1 MASKV
6 SQNALESQISPS
18 TTARKTQAKSV
29 SVAKSTK
36 SNVRK
41 SAKSLAENASV
52 NSSTRASKIPPVRL
66 KLIHKT
72 PNRARFSYAI
82 KKGGAIQA
90 VPLRLTVEAIAGV
103 KSVRVND
110 ILHNI
115 IIDYEGGEGEL
126 ERLQSEIFSALES
139 LLTTSKRKFSSAS
152 IFTLRDEIPSSAE
165 VVRSATALISEPF
178 IVPKLP
184 KAAFSTIAAYPLLKS
199 GVQEAFSEGVTSRVL
214 EAMAVAISLYRSDF
228 RTANSTNFMLT
239 LGEYIEEMTMYKS
252 DDLLQELSK
261 PQGGEAWV
269 EKQVN
274 GKPDLVLTK
283 AEDLQIG
290 DIVVVG
296 AGDSILIDGHIVSG
310 EAMVN
315 QISMTGE
322 ATPVKRTRGDRV
334 LSGTIVQEGRI
345 KIWAESV
352 GSQTATARIKSYI
365 QETLTQKSSIQLS
378 ASKMADK
385 LVPITLGLAIMSY
398 IFNRDLTRVASVLQA
413 DYSCALKLATP
424 VAFKSAISS
433 AGKNG
438 IIIKGAKS
446 LESLNEAEIFV
457 FDKTGTLTKGELEV
471 IEVHSFSPQWDKEQI
486 LNLSASIEEH
496 YFHPVAEAVVRAA
509 REREFNHIHHDE
521 VTFIVAHGVKSQ
533 INGKEV
539 LIGNRHFLEDD
550 EGVDM
555 RAHEGRIKALLD
567 SGHTPLFIGYDGEL
581 LGLILLKDT
590 LRHNAKE
597 AIARLRKSGVKE
609 VIMLTG
615 DEESKARDIAN
626 ELGIDRF
633 YAKLLPTQK
642 AEILE
647 SIMNEGHKVAFVGD
661 GINDAPALIKAHSGI
676 GMCKGADIAKASADI
691 VLLKDD
697 IESVADAKE
706 FALACLNKV
715 NKNFKITVIVNS
727 AILALA
733 TFGKLSPIQTAF
745 LHNGTTIG
753 LLLNALRGIAVRKR

>member
-1 MASKV
+1 MASKNLASPKSV
-6 SQNALESQISPS
+6 PPNSANKESK
-18 TTARKTQAKSV
+18 ARKSMASKRFAQDAGTNSSAS
-29 SVAKSTK
+29 
-36 SNVRK
+36 K
-41 SAKSLAENASV
+41 SAKIV
-52 NSSTRASKIPPVRL
+52 KIPPVRL
-66 KLIHKT
+66 KLIHST
-72 PNRARFSYAI
+72 ANRARFSYALH
-82 KKGGAIQA
+82 KGGAIQA
-90 VPLRLTVEAIAGV
+90 VPLRLAVEAIDGV
-103 KSVRVND
+103 KGVRVND

-115 IIDYEGGEGEL
+115 IITYNGDL
-126 ERLQSEIFSALES
+126 AHITREIFTTLTN
-139 LLTTSKRKFSSAS
+139 LLTTSKRKVSESS
-152 IFTLRDEIPSSAE
+152 IFALRDEIPSSAE

-178 IVPKLP
+178 ITPFLP
-184 KAAFSTIAAYPLLKS
+184 KAAFSAIAAYPLLKS
-199 GVQEAFSEGVTSRVL
+199 GVQEALSSGVTSRVL
-214 EAMAVAISLYRSDF
+214 EAMAVAISLYRTDF

-274 GKPDLVLTK
+274 GKSDLVLTK
-283 AEDLQIG
+283 SEDLQIG

-296 AGDSILIDGHIVSG
+296 AGDSILIDGHIISG

-322 ATPVKRTRGDRV
+322 ATPVKRSRGDRV
-334 LSGTIVQEGRI
+334 LSGTIVQEGHI

-352 GSQTATARIKSYI
+352 GNQTATARIKNYI

-378 ASKMADK
+378 ASKMADS
-385 LVPITLGLAIMSY
+385 LVPITLGLAILSY
-398 IFNRDLTRVASVLQA
+398 VFNRDLTRVASVLQA

-471 IEVHSFSPQWDKEQI
+471 VEVHSFSPSWNKEQI

-496 YFHPVAEAVVRAA
+496 YFHPVAEAVVKAA

-555 RAHEGRIKALLD
+555 SAHEDKIKSLLD

-590 LRHNAKE
+590 VRHNAKVALE
-597 AIARLRKSGVKE
+597 RLRKSGVKQI
-609 VIMLTG
+609 IMLTG
-615 DEESKARDIAN
+615 DEESKAQEIAN

-706 FALACLNKV
+706 YALACLNKV
-715 NKNFKITVIVNS
+715 NKNFKITVVVNS

-753 LLLNALRGIAVRKR
+753 LLLNALRGINLRKK

>member
-1 MASKV
+1 MKP
-6 SQNALESQISPS
+6 IY
-18 TTARKTQAKSV
+18 
-29 SVAKSTK
+29 
-36 SNVRK
+36 
-41 SAKSLAENASV
+41 
-52 NSSTRASKIPPVRL
+52 L
-66 KLIHKT
+66 KLIHST
-72 PNRARFSYAI
+72 ANRARFSYMF

-90 VPLRLTVEAIAGV
+90 VPLRLAVEAIDGV

-115 IIDYEGGEGEL
+115 IITYDGDL
-126 ERLQSEIFSALES
+126 AHITREIFAVLTN
-139 LLTTSKRKFSSAS
+139 LLTTSKRKVSTAS

-178 IVPKLP
+178 LTPKA
-184 KAAFSTIAAYPLLKS
+184 KAAFSTIAAFPLLKS
-199 GVQEAFSEGVTSRVL
+199 GVKEAFSEGVTSRVL
-214 EAMAVAISLYRSDF
+214 EAMAVAISLYRADF

-269 EKQVN
+269 EKQID
-274 GKPDLVLTK
+274 GKADLVLTK
-283 AEDLQIG
+283 SEDLQVG

-296 AGDSILIDGHIVSG
+296 AGDSILIDGHIISG

-322 ATPVKRTRGDRV
+322 ATPIRRTRGDRV
-334 LSGTIVQEGRI
+334 LSGTIVQEGKI

-365 QETLTQKSSIQLS
+365 QETLTQKSAIQLS

-446 LESLNEAEIFV
+446 LEQLNEAEIFV

-471 IEVHSFSPQWDKEQI
+471 VEVHSFSPSWDKESI

-496 YFHPVAEAVVRAA
+496 YFHPVAEAVVKAA
-509 REREFNHIHHDE
+509 KEREFNHIYHDE

-533 INGKEV
+533 IDGKKV
-539 LIGNRHFLEDD
+539 LMGNRHFLEDD
-550 EGVDM
+550 EGIDLS
-555 RAHEGRIKALLD
+555 AHESKIKSILD
-567 SGHTPLFIGYDGEL
+567 SGHTPLFIAYNGEL
-581 LGLILLKDT
+581 LGLILLKDS
-590 LRHNAKE
+590 LRPNAKK
-597 AIARLRKSGVKE
+597 AIERLRKSGVKQI
-609 VIMLTG
+609 IMLTG
-615 DEESKARDIAN
+615 DEENKAREIAN

-647 SIMNEGHKVAFVGD
+647 TIMNEGHKVAFVGD

-706 FALACLNKV
+706 YALNCLSKV
-715 NKNFKITVIVNS
+715 NKNFKITVVVNS
-727 AILALA
+727 AILAAA
-733 TFGKLSPIQTAF
+733 TFGKLTPIQTAF

-753 LLLNALRGIAVRKR
+753 LLLNALRGINLRKK

>member
-1 MASKV
+1 MAKNKKLVSNESKIT
-6 SQNALESQISPS
+6 S
-18 TTARKTQAKSV
+18 
-29 SVAKSTK
+29 
-36 SNVRK
+36 
-41 SAKSLAENASV
+41 KSLRKDSPQN
-52 NSSTRASKIPPVRL
+52 PVRL
-66 KLIHKT
+66 KLIHST
-72 PNRARFSYAI
+72 ANRARFSYALH
-82 KKGGAIQA
+82 KGGAIQA
-90 VPLRLTVEAIAGV
+90 VPLRLAVEAIDGV
-103 KSVRVND
+103 KGVRVND

-115 IIDYEGGEGEL
+115 IITYNGDL
-126 ERLQSEIFSALES
+126 AHITREIFTALTN
-139 LLTTSKRKFSSAS
+139 LLTTSKRKVSESS
-152 IFTLRDEIPSSAE
+152 IFALRDEIPSSAE

-178 IVPKLP
+178 ITPFLP
-184 KAAFSTIAAYPLLKS
+184 KAAFSAIAAYPLLKS
-199 GVQEAFSEGVTSRVL
+199 GVQEALSSGVTSRVL
-214 EAMAVAISLYRSDF
+214 EAMAVAISLYRADF

-252 DDLLQELSK
+252 DDLLKELSK

-274 GKPDLVLTK
+274 GKSDLVLTK
-283 AEDLQIG
+283 SEDLQIG

-296 AGDSILIDGHIVSG
+296 AGDSILIDGHIISG

-322 ATPVKRTRGDRV
+322 ATPVKRSRGDRV

-352 GSQTATARIKSYI
+352 GSQTATARIKNYI

-378 ASKMADK
+378 ASKMADS
-385 LVPITLGLAIMSY
+385 LVPITLGLAILSY
-398 IFNRDLTRVASVLQA
+398 VFNRDLTRVASVLQA

-471 IEVHSFSPQWDKEQI
+471 VEVHSFSPSWNKEQI

-496 YFHPVAEAVVRAA
+496 YFHPVAEAVVKAA

-555 RAHEGRIKALLD
+555 SAHEDKIKSLLD

-590 LRHNAKE
+590 VRYNAKVALE
-597 AIARLRKSGVKE
+597 RLRKSGVKQI
-609 VIMLTG
+609 IMLTG
-615 DEESKARDIAN
+615 DEESKAQEIAN

-706 FALACLNKV
+706 YALACLNKV
-715 NKNFKITVIVNS
+715 NKNFKITVVVNS

-753 LLLNALRGIAVRKR
+753 LLLNALRGINLRKK

>member
-1 MASKV
+1 MPK
-6 SQNALESQISPS
+6 
-18 TTARKTQAKSV
+18 
-29 SVAKSTK
+29 KSTD
-36 SNVRK
+36 SP
-41 SAKSLAENASV
+41 LH
-52 NSSTRASKIPPVRL
+52 L
-66 KLIHKT
+66 KLVHST
-72 PNRARFSYAI
+72 ASRARFSYALH
-82 KKGGAIQA
+82 KGGAIQA
-90 VPLRLTVEAIAGV
+90 MPLRLAVEAIDGV

-115 IIDYEGGEGEL
+115 IITYEGDL
-126 ERLQSEIFSALES
+126 AHITREIFAVLTN
-139 LLTTSKRKFSSAS
+139 LLTTSKRKVSTAS

-178 IVPKLP
+178 LTPKA

-199 GVQEAFSEGVTSRVL
+199 GVSEAFSDGVTSRVL
-214 EAMAVAISLYRSDF
+214 EAMAVAISLYRADF

-269 EKQVN
+269 EKQIN
-274 GKPDLVLTK
+274 GKSDLVLTK
-283 AEDLQIG
+283 SEDLQIG

-296 AGDSILIDGHIVSG
+296 AGDSILIDGHIISG

-322 ATPVKRTRGDRV
+322 ATPIRRTRGDRV
-334 LSGTIVQEGRI
+334 LSGTIVQEGKI

-352 GSQTATARIKSYI
+352 GSQTATARIKNYI
-365 QETLTQKSSIQLS
+365 QETLTQKSAIQLS

-446 LESLNEAEIFV
+446 LEQLNEAEIFV

-471 IEVHSFSPQWDKEQI
+471 VEVHSFSPSWDKESI

-496 YFHPVAEAVVRAA
+496 YFHPVAEAVVKAA
-509 REREFNHIHHDE
+509 KEREFNHIYHDE

-533 INGKEV
+533 IDGKKV
-539 LIGNRHFLEDD
+539 LMGNRHFLEDD
-550 EGVDM
+550 EGIDLS
-555 RAHEGRIKALLD
+555 AHESRIKSILD
-567 SGHTPLFIGYDGEL
+567 SGHTPLFIAYDGEL
-581 LGLILLKDT
+581 LGLILLKDS
-590 LRHNAKE
+590 LRQNAKK
-597 AIARLRKSGVKE
+597 AIERLRKNGVKQI
-609 VIMLTG
+609 VMLTG
-615 DEESKARDIAN
+615 DEENKAREIAN

-706 FALACLNKV
+706 YALECLSKV
-715 NKNFKITVIVNS
+715 NKNFKITVVVNS
-727 AILALA
+727 AILAAA
-733 TFGKLSPIQTAF
+733 TFGKLTPIQTAF

-753 LLLNALRGIAVRKR
+753 LLLNALRGINLRKK

>member
-1 MASKV
+1 MAKNKQLV
-6 SQNALESQISPS
+6 SSE
-18 TTARKTQAKSV
+18 
-29 SVAKSTK
+29 
-36 SNVRK
+36 
-41 SAKSLAENASV
+41 
-52 NSSTRASKIPPVRL
+52 SKITPKTLRKDSRQNPVRL
-66 KLIHKT
+66 KLIHST
-72 PNRARFSYAI
+72 ASRARFSYALH
-82 KKGGAIQA
+82 KGGAIQA
-90 VPLRLTVEAIAGV
+90 MPLRLAVEAIDGV
-103 KSVRVND
+103 KGVRVND

-115 IIDYEGGEGEL
+115 IISYEGGQGEL
-126 ERLQSEIFSALES
+126 ARLTSEIFSALTN
-139 LLTTSKRKFSSAS
+139 LLTTSKRKVSESS
-152 IFTLRDEIPSSAE
+152 IFALRDEIPSSAE

-178 IVPKLP
+178 ITPFLP
-184 KAAFSTIAAYPLLKS
+184 KAAFSTIAAFPLLKS
-199 GVQEAFSEGVTSRVL
+199 GVKEALSEGVTSRVL
-214 EAMAVAISLYRSDF
+214 EALAVAISLYRADF

-269 EKQVN
+269 EKQAN
-274 GKPDLVLTK
+274 GKSDLVLTK
-283 AEDLQIG
+283 SEDLQIG

-296 AGDSILIDGHIVSG
+296 AGDSILIDGHIISG

-322 ATPVKRTRGDRV
+322 ATPIKRTRGDRV
-334 LSGTIVQEGRI
+334 LSGTIVQEGKI

-352 GSQTATARIKSYI
+352 GSQTATARIKNYI
-365 QETLTQKSSIQLS
+365 QETLTQKSAIQLS
-378 ASKMADK
+378 ASKMADS
-385 LVPITLGLAIMSY
+385 LVPITLGLAILSY
-398 IFNRDLTRVASVLQA
+398 VFNRDLTRVASVLQA

-471 IEVHSFSPQWDKEQI
+471 VQVHSFSPSWGKEQI

-496 YFHPVAEAVVRAA
+496 YFHPVAEAVVKAA

-555 RAHEGRIKALLD
+555 SAHEAKIKTLLD

-590 LRHNAKE
+590 VRHNAKE
-597 AIARLRKSGVKE
+597 ALARLRKSGVKQI
-609 VIMLTG
+609 IMLTG
-615 DEESKARDIAN
+615 DEENKAREIAN

-706 FALACLNKV
+706 YALECLSKV
-715 NKNFKITVIVNS
+715 NKNFKITVVVNS

-753 LLLNALRGIAVRKR
+753 LLLNALRGIHLRKK

>member
-1 MASKV
+1 MNKKKIGQTPK
-6 SQNALESQISPS
+6 SQF
-18 TTARKTQAKSV
+18 
-29 SVAKSTK
+29 
-36 SNVRK
+36 
-41 SAKSLAENASV
+41 
-52 NSSTRASKIPPVRL
+52 VRL
-66 KLIHKT
+66 KLVHST
-72 PNRARFSYAI
+72 ANRARFSYALS
-82 KKGGAIQA
+82 KGSAIQTM
-90 VPLRLTVEAIAGV
+90 PLRLAIEDIEGV
-103 KSVRVND
+103 KFVRINE
-110 ILHNI
+110 ILNNI
-115 IIDYEGGEGEL
+115 IINYDGNL
-126 ERLQSEIFSALES
+126 ERIQKIIFDT
-139 LLTTSKRKFSSAS
+139 LTRLIITSKKQIPNTSV
-152 IFTLRDEIPSSAE
+152 FTLRDEIPSSTELA
-165 VVRSATALISEPF
+165 RAATALIGEPF
-178 IVPKLP
+178 IMPLVP

-199 GVQEAFSEGVTSRVL
+199 GLQEAWTEGVTSRVL
-214 EAMAVAISLYRSDF
+214 EAMAVAISLYRADF

-252 DDLLQELSK
+252 DDLLKELSK

-269 EKQVN
+269 EKHIN
-274 GKPDLVLTK
+274 GRAELVLTK
-283 AEDLQIG
+283 SDDLKIG

-296 AGDSILIDGHIVSG
+296 AGDSILIDGHIISG

-322 ATPVKRTRGDRV
+322 ATPINRTRGDRV

-345 KIWAESV
+345 KVWAESV
-352 GSQTATARIKSYI
+352 GNQTATARIKSYI

-385 LVPITLGLAIMSY
+385 LVPITLGLAILSY

-446 LESLNEAEIFV
+446 LESLNEAEVFV
-457 FDKTGTLTKGELEV
+457 FDKTGTITKGELEV
-471 IEVHSFSPQWDKEQI
+471 VDVHSFSPNWNKEQI

-496 YFHPVAEAVVRAA
+496 YFHPVAEAVVKAA
-509 REREFNHIHHDE
+509 KEQKFNHIHHDE

-533 INGKEV
+533 INGKKV
-539 LIGNRHFLEDD
+539 LMGNRHFLEDD

-555 RAHEGRIKALLD
+555 KAHESKIKSILD
-567 SGHTPLFIGYDGEL
+567 SGHTPLFISYDGEL
-581 LGLILLKDT
+581 LGIILLKDT
-590 LRHNAKE
+590 LRPNAKE
-597 AIARLRKSGVKE
+597 AIARLRKNGVKQI
-609 VIMLTG
+609 IMLTG
-615 DEESKARDIAN
+615 DEESKAKEVASA
-626 ELGIDRF
+626 LGIDRF

-647 SIMNEGHKVAFVGD
+647 SIMNEGYKVAFVGD

-706 FALACLNKV
+706 YAMACLNKV
-715 NKNFKITVIVNS
+715 NRNFKITVVVNS
-727 AILALA
+727 AILAAA

-753 LLLNALRGIAVRKR
+753 LLLSALRGINVRK

>member
-1 MASKV
+1 MQK
-6 SQNALESQISPS
+6 
-18 TTARKTQAKSV
+18 
-29 SVAKSTK
+29 KSTD
-36 SNVRK
+36 
-41 SAKSLAENASV
+41 
-52 NSSTRASKIPPVRL
+52 SSIHL
-66 KLIHKT
+66 KLIHST
-72 PNRARFSYAI
+72 ANRARFSYALH
-82 KKGGAIQA
+82 KGGAIQA
-90 VPLRLTVEAIAGV
+90 VPLRLAVEAIDGV
-103 KSVRVND
+103 KGVRVND

-115 IIDYEGGEGEL
+115 IITYNGDL
-126 ERLQSEIFSALES
+126 AHITREIFTTLTN
-139 LLTTSKRKFSSAS
+139 LLTTSKRKVSESS
-152 IFTLRDEIPSSAE
+152 IFALRDEIPSSAE

-178 IVPKLP
+178 ITPFLP
-184 KAAFSTIAAYPLLKS
+184 KAAFSAIAAYPLLKS
-199 GVQEAFSEGVTSRVL
+199 GVQEAFELGVTSRVL
-214 EAMAVAISLYRSDF
+214 EAMAVAISLYRTDF
-228 RTANSTNFMLT
+228 YTANSTNFMLT

-274 GKPDLVLTK
+274 GKSDLVLTK
-283 AEDLQIG
+283 SEDLQIG

-296 AGDSILIDGHIVSG
+296 AGDSILIDGHIISG
-310 EAMVN
+310 KAMVN

-322 ATPVKRTRGDRV
+322 ATPVKRSRGDRV

-352 GSQTATARIKSYI
+352 GSQTATARIKNYI

-378 ASKMADK
+378 ASKMADS
-385 LVPITLGLAIMSY
+385 LVPITLGLAILSY
-398 IFNRDLTRVASVLQA
+398 VFNRDLTRVASVLQA

-471 IEVHSFSPQWDKEQI
+471 VEVHSFSPSWNKEQI

-496 YFHPVAEAVVRAA
+496 YFHPVAEAVVKAA

-555 RAHEGRIKALLD
+555 SAHEDKIKSLLD

-590 LRHNAKE
+590 VRHNAKVALE
-597 AIARLRKSGVKE
+597 RLRKSGVKQI
-609 VIMLTG
+609 IMLTG
-615 DEESKARDIAN
+615 DEESKAQEIAN

-706 FALACLNKV
+706 YALACLNKV
-715 NKNFKITVIVNS
+715 NKNFKITVVVNS

-753 LLLNALRGIAVRKR
+753 LLLNALRGINLRKK

>member
-1 MASKV
+1 MQK
-6 SQNALESQISPS
+6 
-18 TTARKTQAKSV
+18 
-29 SVAKSTK
+29 KSTD
-36 SNVRK
+36 SP
-41 SAKSLAENASV
+41 
-52 NSSTRASKIPPVRL
+52 IHL
-66 KLIHKT
+66 KLIHST
-72 PNRARFSYAI
+72 ANRARFSYALH
-82 KKGGAIQA
+82 KGGAIQA
-90 VPLRLTVEAIAGV
+90 VPLRLAVEAIDGV
-103 KSVRVND
+103 KGVRVND

-115 IIDYEGGEGEL
+115 IIIYNGDL
-126 ERLQSEIFSALES
+126 ARITREIFTALTN
-139 LLTTSKRKFSSAS
+139 LLTTSKRKVSESS
-152 IFTLRDEIPSSAE
+152 IFALRDEIPSSAE

-178 IVPKLP
+178 ITPFLP
-184 KAAFSTIAAYPLLKS
+184 KAAFSAIAAYPLLKS
-199 GVQEAFSEGVTSRVL
+199 GVQEALRSGVTSRVL
-214 EAMAVAISLYRSDF
+214 EAMAVAISLYRADF

-252 DDLLQELSK
+252 DDLLKEISK

-274 GKPDLVLTK
+274 GKSDLVLTK
-283 AEDLQIG
+283 SEDLQIG

-296 AGDSILIDGHIVSG
+296 AGDSILIDGHIISG

-322 ATPVKRTRGDRV
+322 ATPVKRSRGDRV

-352 GSQTATARIKSYI
+352 GSQTATARIKNYI

-378 ASKMADK
+378 ASKMADS
-385 LVPITLGLAIMSY
+385 LVPITLGLAILSY
-398 IFNRDLTRVASVLQA
+398 VFNRDLTRVASVLQA

-471 IEVHSFSPQWDKEQI
+471 VEVHSFSPSWNKEQI

-496 YFHPVAEAVVRAA
+496 YFHPVAEAVVKAA
-509 REREFNHIHHDE
+509 REQEFNHIHHDE

-555 RAHEGRIKALLD
+555 SAHEDKIKSLLD

-590 LRHNAKE
+590 VRHNAKVALE
-597 AIARLRKSGVKE
+597 RLRKSGVKQI
-609 VIMLTG
+609 IMLTG
-615 DEESKARDIAN
+615 DEESKAQEIAN

-647 SIMNEGHKVAFVGD
+647 SIMNEGYKVAFVGD

-706 FALACLNKV
+706 YALACLNKV
-715 NKNFKITVIVNS
+715 NKNFKITVVVNS

-753 LLLNALRGIAVRKR
+753 LLLNALRGINLRKK

>member
-1 MASKV
+1 
-6 SQNALESQISPS
+6 
-18 TTARKTQAKSV
+18 
-29 SVAKSTK
+29 
-36 SNVRK
+36 
-41 SAKSLAENASV
+41 
-52 NSSTRASKIPPVRL
+52 
-66 KLIHKT
+66 
-72 PNRARFSYAI
+72 
-82 KKGGAIQA
+82 
-90 VPLRLTVEAIAGV
+90 
-103 KSVRVND
+103 
-110 ILHNI
+110 
-115 IIDYEGGEGEL
+115 
-126 ERLQSEIFSALES
+126 
-139 LLTTSKRKFSSAS
+139 
-152 IFTLRDEIPSSAE
+152 
-165 VVRSATALISEPF
+165 
-178 IVPKLP
+178 
-184 KAAFSTIAAYPLLKS
+184 
-199 GVQEAFSEGVTSRVL
+199 
-214 EAMAVAISLYRSDF
+214 
-228 RTANSTNFMLT
+228 
-239 LGEYIEEMTMYKS
+239 
-252 DDLLQELSK
+252 
-261 PQGGEAWV
+261 
-269 EKQVN
+269 
-274 GKPDLVLTK
+274 
-283 AEDLQIG
+283 
-290 DIVVVG
+290 
-296 AGDSILIDGHIVSG
+296 
-310 EAMVN
+310 
-315 QISMTGE
+315 MTGE
-322 ATPVKRTRGDRV
+322 ATPVKRARGDRV

-446 LESLNEAEIFV
+446 LESLNEAEVFV

-471 IEVHSFSPQWDKEQI
+471 VEVHSFSPSWDKEQI

-496 YFHPVAEAVVRAA
+496 YFHPVAEAVVKAA
-509 REREFNHIHHDE
+509 KEREFNHIHHDE

-533 INGKEV
+533 IKGKEV

-555 RAHEGRIKALLD
+555 NAHEARIKSILD

-590 LRHNAKE
+590 LRANAKE
-597 AIARLRKSGVKE
+597 AIARLRKNGVKE
-609 VIMLTG
+609 VVMLTG
-615 DEESKARDIAN
+615 DEEGKAREIAN
-626 ELGIDRF
+626 ALGIDRF

-706 FALACLNKV
+706 FALECLNKV
-715 NKNFKITVIVNS
+715 NKNFKITVVVNS

-753 LLLNALRGIAVRKR
+753 LLLSALSAIKLRKN

>member
-1 MASKV
+1 MAKNKKLVSNESKIT
-6 SQNALESQISPS
+6 S
-18 TTARKTQAKSV
+18 
-29 SVAKSTK
+29 
-36 SNVRK
+36 
-41 SAKSLAENASV
+41 KSLRKDSPQN
-52 NSSTRASKIPPVRL
+52 PVRL
-66 KLIHKT
+66 KLIHST
-72 PNRARFSYAI
+72 ANRARFSYALH
-82 KKGGAIQA
+82 KGGAIQA
-90 VPLRLTVEAIAGV
+90 VPLRLAVEAIDGV
-103 KSVRVND
+103 KGVRVND

-115 IIDYEGGEGEL
+115 IITYNGDL
-126 ERLQSEIFSALES
+126 AHITREIFTALTN
-139 LLTTSKRKFSSAS
+139 LLTTSKRKVSESS
-152 IFTLRDEIPSSAE
+152 IFALRDEIPSSAE

-178 IVPKLP
+178 ITPFLP
-184 KAAFSTIAAYPLLKS
+184 KAAFSAIAAYPLLKS
-199 GVQEAFSEGVTSRVL
+199 GVQEAFELGITSRVL

-274 GKPDLVLTK
+274 GKSDLVLTK
-283 AEDLQIG
+283 SENLQIG

-296 AGDSILIDGHIVSG
+296 AGDSILIDGHIISG

-322 ATPVKRTRGDRV
+322 ATPVKRSRGDRV

-352 GSQTATARIKSYI
+352 GSQTATARIKNYI

-378 ASKMADK
+378 ASKMADS
-385 LVPITLGLAIMSY
+385 LVPITLGLAILSFV
-398 IFNRDLTRVASVLQA
+398 FNRDLTRVASVLQA

-471 IEVHSFSPQWDKEQI
+471 VEVHSFSPSWNKEQI

-496 YFHPVAEAVVRAA
+496 YFHPVAEAVVKAA

-555 RAHEGRIKALLD
+555 SAHEDKIKSLLD

-581 LGLILLKDT
+581 LGLILLKDS
-590 LRHNAKE
+590 LRPNAKK
-597 AIARLRKSGVKE
+597 AIARLRKSGVKQI
-609 VIMLTG
+609 IMLTG
-615 DEESKARDIAN
+615 DEEGKAKEIAN

-706 FALACLNKV
+706 YALACLNKV
-715 NKNFKITVIVNS
+715 NKNFKITVVVNS

-753 LLLNALRGIAVRKR
+753 LLLNALRGINLRKK